1 MTLED
6 ILHGQKDYI
15 FITGDALEVLKT
27 LPSNTIN
34 CVITSPPY
42 WQLREY
48 DNDGNPKEIG
58 NESDFKQYINSLSL
72 VFNEIK
78 RILTEQ
84 GSLWLN
90 LGDKYNDKELMGM
103 PWRVALCLIDSGW
116 ILRNDVIWDQMKG
129 TQSCKDRL
137 RDVYEHIFHFVKE
150 KKYYYDHNEIRIH
163 PVRKPKKYN
172 GELVSATGVSGKKYK
187 EQIKKSTVL
196 SEEEKIEAMKA
207 LEDTIADM
215 EKGLIVDFR
224 MTIRGQQRTYHSDSQ
239 NVSGR
244 AKELATRGYFFL
256 RMGANGHIPS
266 DIWRI
271 APEDTWR
278 TDTHYA
284 VFPEELLLN
293 PIKATCPPNG
303 IVLDPFSGTGST
315 VCTAVKL
322 NRRGIGID
330 LSEQYNETAKKRI
343 KCICKDLF

>member
-1 MTLED
+1 MQRKKS
-6 ILHGQKDYI
+6 HI
-15 FITGDALEVLKT
+15 FITGDALEVLRT
-27 LPSNTIN
+27 LPGNTID
-34 CVITSPPY
+34 CVVTSPPY

-48 DNDGNPKEIG
+48 DNNGNPKEIG
-58 NESDFKQYINSLSL
+58 NEADFRQYVNNLTL

-78 RILTEQ
+78 RILTNQ

-90 LGDKYNDKELMGM
+90 LGDKYNNKALMGM
-103 PWRVALCLIDSGW
+103 PWRVALSLMDSGW
-116 ILRNDVIWDQMKG
+116 ILRNDIIWDQMKG

-150 KKYYYDHNEIRIH
+150 KKYYYDHNEIRIR
-163 PVRKPKKYN
+163 PVRKAKKYN
-172 GELVSATGVSGKKYK
+172 GELVSATGVSGKKYRQ
-187 EQIKKSTVL
+187 QIENSQSL
-196 SEEEKIEAMKA
+196 SKEEKAIAMKA
-207 LEDTIADM
+207 LEDTLADM
-215 EKGLIVDFR
+215 ERGVIVDFR
-224 MTIRGQQRTYHSDSQ
+224 MTIRGQQRTYHSDNQ

-244 AKELATRGYFFL
+244 AKELATKGYFIL

-293 PIKATCPPNG
+293 PIKATCPIDG

-315 VCTAVKL
+315 VYTAVKIK
-322 NRRGIGID
+322 RRGIGID
-330 LSEQYNETAKKRI
+330 LSEQYNETAKERMKY
-343 KCICKDLF
+343 ICTDLF